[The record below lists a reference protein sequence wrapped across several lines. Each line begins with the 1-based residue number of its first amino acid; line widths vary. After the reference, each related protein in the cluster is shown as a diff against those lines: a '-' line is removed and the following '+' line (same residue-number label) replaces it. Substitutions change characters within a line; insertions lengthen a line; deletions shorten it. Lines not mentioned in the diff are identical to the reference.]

1 MSSVFISLECSGK
14 IGSAFSQG
22 NDCGEMKDGPMMSG
36 HFDEEHVASIN
47 ISASLEEVNI
57 PALQVAK
64 IPEYRRQTRPLSSGA
79 IKSVHSLVV
88 DMAIFTS
95 AEFDDFPS
103 YKK

>member
-1 MSSVFISLECSGK
+1 
-14 IGSAFSQG
+14 
-22 NDCGEMKDGPMMSG
+22 MKDGPMMSG

-64 IPEYRRQTRPLSSGA
+64 IPEYRRPLSSGA